1 MRTSQTSY
9 LAEKTNTTIVRFI
22 FCTEEKKIARKGI
35 DGYRQSYVIDCREFV
50 LEFEYKGS
58 SEVDSAQDFIVN
70 KEIEKKLSQAAGNK
84 KTGQVIYFNYKL
96 TTDLILNVKE
106 FFATKGVTAE
116 YLLFDPSG
124 TYDRSIKRLVDK
136 TIK

>member
-50 LEFEYKGS
+50 LEFEYKLPA
-58 SEVDSAQDFIVN
+58 VD
-70 KEIEKKLSQAAGNK
+70 
-84 KTGQVIYFNYKL
+84 
-96 TTDLILNVKE
+96 NV
-106 FFATKGVTAE
+106 
-116 YLLFDPSG
+116 
-124 TYDRSIKRLVDK
+124 
-136 TIK
+136 